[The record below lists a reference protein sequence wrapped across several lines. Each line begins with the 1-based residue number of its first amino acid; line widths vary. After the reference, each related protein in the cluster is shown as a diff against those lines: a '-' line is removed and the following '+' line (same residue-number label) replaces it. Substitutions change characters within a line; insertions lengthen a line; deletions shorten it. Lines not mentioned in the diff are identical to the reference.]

1 MARDPKSKK
10 VTNAKAAKNTMD
22 AEIAAEVVDD
32 SKPKLKK
39 GKNLKK
45 LIINKKSS
53 PNAGELFLFYL
64 NFSKELYEFID
75 ILK

>member
-39 GKNLKK
+39 GKKPKKTYK
-45 LIINKKSS
+45 LIKKALRTLES
-53 PNAGELFLFYL
+53 FFY
-64 NFSKELYEFID
+64 FI
-75 ILK
+75 

>member
-22 AEIAAEVVDD
+22 AEIAVEVVDD

-39 GKNLKK
+39 GKKPKK
-45 LIINKKSS
+45 TYN
-53 PNAGELFLFYL
+53 
-64 NFSKELYEFID
+64 
-75 ILK
+75 